1 MVVTS
6 SFQTISSPVPRP
18 YRRADGS
25 TRRWRCGNCL
35 ERDVSLWLMD
45 REPKN
50 PAFTRAPRYPLR
62 ITLRYRQAGDPQWRE
77 GRTENISRSGVLFR
91 TDHLMPLQTPIE
103 MLLALPAEVV
113 GGEDAATVICRG
125 RVVRTEPAMDE
136 SDADA
141 RPAVAATIAGYRL
154 AHSPGNDPRR
164 I

>member
-1 MVVTS
+1 M
-6 SFQTISSPVPRP
+6 PWC
-18 YRRADGS
+18 DGN
-25 TRRWRCGNCL
+25 RL
-35 ERDVSLWLMD
+35 ERDVSLLLMD
-45 REPKN
+45 RDPNSNK

-62 ITLRYRQAGDPQWRE
+62 IPLRYRQSGEQLWHE

-103 MLLALPAEVV
+103 MLLALPAEVG

-125 RVVRTEPAMDE
+125 RVVRTEPVTGEDVAAD
-136 SDADA
+136 DA

-154 AHSPGNDPRR
+154 AHSQGNDPRR